1 MSVKIRDILTSVSRD
16 IIVRGEWLTDLHI
29 EHFQNLLRNCSE
41 YALVETWRIQLP
53 DTIQP
58 ISIDKKHIQ
67 ILHSSSG
74 PSDGHWVRSYYDKK
88 IYLYMIL

>member
-1 MSVKIRDILTSVSRD
+1 MADGR
-16 IIVRGEWLTDLHI
+16 
-29 EHFQNLLRNCSE
+29 EHFQNLLQNCSE
-41 YALVETWRIQLP
+41 YTPIETWQLL

-58 ISIDKKHIQ
+58 IDKKHIQ

-74 PSDGHWVRSYYDKK
+74 PSDGHVAITIKK

>member
-1 MSVKIRDILTSVSRD
+1 MSVKGKDILTSANRD
-16 IIVRGEWLTDLHI
+16 IIARGGWLTDLHI

-41 YALVETWRIQLP
+41 YTPVETWRIQLL

-67 ILHSSSG
+67 ILYSSSCPG
-74 PSDGHWVRSYYDKK
+74 S
-88 IYLYMIL
+88 